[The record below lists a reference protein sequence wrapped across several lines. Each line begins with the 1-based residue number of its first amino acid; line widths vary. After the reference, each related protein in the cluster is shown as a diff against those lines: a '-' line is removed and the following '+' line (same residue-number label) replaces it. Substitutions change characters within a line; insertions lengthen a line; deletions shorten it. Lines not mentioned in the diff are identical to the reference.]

1 MTRTYTLTDE
11 GMEAIRA
18 SESFQALHREQA
30 DMLEEILFDS
40 FWGRNAIPRATV
52 QLRLDRLIENVR
64 PDDQDG
70 LRRVILKALSV
81 QESVNI
87 GVI

>member
-30 DMLEEILFDS
+30 DMLEEILYDS
-40 FWGRNAIPRATV
+40 FWGGNAIPREIV
-52 QLRLDRLIENVR
+52 ELRLDRMIENVL
-64 PDDQDG
+64 PEDGPG
-70 LRRVILKALSV
+70 LRHVILDAL
-81 QESVNI
+81 
-87 GVI
+87 GV